1 MEDDYLQKYGWTKEE
16 IEADPDFFTPETLE
30 IIALQLEKEREE
42 EERDDE
48 YRNRFMDIESEFG
61 GKYSYVEGV
70 KIRIADHEGSS
81 RNDEA
86 SGDGESTK
94 LSFIIRHPDNV
105 HKRSFHGDYEMSREY
120 DISRMDTD
128 EAIQFI
134 YNKVAEYKTN
144 HPEEFE
150 EELDESIRTGGIM
163 KEESDAFPYND
174 EDISFRS
181 VGENALRSEN
191 GHRMF
196 ADVLK
201 NRLVK
206 KGISIEDVEKTFA
219 PDFSKKF
226 LPWFFENYGEE
237 IEKMAVAACEFYLSD
252 SPEFDDFE
260 SDYGEFDDDI
270 EDEEEIDIDTE
281 GDYSSFFTEDSLR
294 KAARRASGLDEAM
307 YFDDKTGTFIEDDS
321 PSKDELEDMKET
333 DDIEDYPTLED
344 LWSLENEFL
353 EVAKIVREEV
363 SSQNNFMMDVDD
375 VNVDMPMGSTMERL
389 NNIASEAILSILVN
403 NQIKARLVKRGSL
416 IYPVAT
422 LSDGSRYAVVTSYDE
437 EPEVS
442 VLEWRS

>member
-1 MEDDYLQKYGWTKEE
+1 
-16 IEADPDFFTPETLE
+16 
-30 IIALQLEKEREE
+30 
-42 EERDDE
+42 
-48 YRNRFMDIESEFG
+48 
-61 GKYSYVEGV
+61 
-70 KIRIADHEGSS
+70 
-81 RNDEA
+81 
-86 SGDGESTK
+86 
-94 LSFIIRHPDNV
+94 
-105 HKRSFHGDYEMSREY
+105 
-120 DISRMDTD
+120 
-128 EAIQFI
+128 
-134 YNKVAEYKTN
+134 
-144 HPEEFE
+144 
-150 EELDESIRTGGIM
+150 M
-163 KEESDAFPYND
+163 KELSDAFPYND

-270 EDEEEIDIDTE
+270 EDDEEEI
-281 GDYSSFFTEDSLR
+281 FFDDMI
-294 KAARRASGLDEAM
+294 KEAM
-307 YFDDKTGTFIEDDS
+307 YFDDKTGAFIEDDN
-321 PSKDELEDMKET
+321 PSKDEFEDMRKE
-333 DDIEDYPTLED
+333 DGIEDYPTLDD
-344 LWSLENEFL
+344 LWSLESEFL
-353 EVAKIVREEV
+353 EVAKVVREEV
-363 SSQNNFMMDVDD
+363 TSQNNFMMNVDD

-442 VLEWRS
+442 ILEWRS